1 MNEKYNALF
10 TPWKIGNVEIK
21 NRIVQCSM
29 GGTSL
34 FGWMEPNHFDKE
46 AAYFLL
52 NRAQDGVGLI
62 LPGMQCIRDPLG
74 IPGRKWLYQNDQ
86 MFKQLKEYMVEFHKT
101 GAKLF
106 IQLAAGMGRSMAI
119 NSWMTKLA
127 KNNVLNKIA
136 SPIVDVQYI
145 CASASEVPNRWK
157 EDVMSRPLTVKEIE
171 DMVYAFG
178 QTAKKLRAAGV
189 DGVEI
194 HAVHEGYLLDQFTMA
209 NWNHRTDKYG
219 GSFENRFRFPVEIV
233 QEIKRQAGSDFP
245 VSLRYSVVSKTKAW
259 GKGAMPYET
268 DFVEFGRDMPE
279 SEKAVKYLEDAG
291 YDMFNCDNGTYDAWY
306 WAHPPQYMPDNCNL
320 EYVEHIKQFTS
331 RPVVCAGRMDPVKA
345 AEEIAAGRL
354 DAVAIARQ
362 NLVDHEVA
370 VVGMGPVVSK
380 NVTVDDLSLEQLKGI
395 FSGQITNWK
404 EVGGDDATIVVL
416 NRKAGSGT
424 RATFEAAVFG
434 DEAVDFKGDAELD
447 KSGDVQTQMGST
459 DNAISYLDF
468 SHFDDSKFNAIKV
481 EGVEPKSAN
490 VTDDSFKIWA
500 TEHMYCAKD
509 ADEATTAFL
518 EFMLSDDVQG
528 KLVEEQGFIPVS
540 AMKVVKDASGKV
552 SAK

>member
-1 MNEKYNALF
+1 MGHLMAKQELFHRNFVFIGVKGAPCLGGDCYSFVKPSRACGKGLSNARKKPQLARVLPGRDRIFPNSKAARVPAIRMYERKIMLDQAYSRRQFLGLAGGLASIVGLGLVGCGGAGASDAADKGSAAAAESVSGEVTYDGASSFQALVEAAAEKFMDANPDVSVSGSGNGSGKGLTAVA
-10 TPWKIGNVEIK
+10 TGTVTIGNSDVFAE
-21 NRIVQCSM
+21 
-29 GGTSL
+29 
-34 FGWMEPNHFDKE
+34 
-46 AAYFLL
+46 
-52 NRAQDGVGLI
+52 
-62 LPGMQCIRDPLG
+62 
-74 IPGRKWLYQNDQ
+74 
-86 MFKQLKEYMVEFHKT
+86 
-101 GAKLF
+101 
-106 IQLAAGMGRSMAI
+106 
-119 NSWMTKLA
+119 TKLEA
-127 KNNVLNKIA
+127 
-136 SPIVDVQYI
+136 DQ
-145 CASASEVPNRWK
+145 
-157 EDVMSRPLTVKEIE
+157 VK
-171 DMVYAFG
+171 
-178 QTAKKLRAAGV
+178 
-189 DGVEI
+189 
-194 HAVHEGYLLDQFTMA
+194 
-209 NWNHRTDKYG
+209 
-219 GSFENRFRFPVEIV
+219 
-233 QEIKRQAGSDFP
+233 
-245 VSLRYSVVSKTKAW
+245 
-259 GKGAMPYET
+259 
-268 DFVEFGRDMPE
+268 
-279 SEKAVKYLEDAG
+279 
-291 YDMFNCDNGTYDAWY
+291 
-306 WAHPPQYMPDNCNL
+306 
-320 EYVEHIKQFTS
+320 
-331 RPVVCAGRMDPVKA
+331 
-345 AEEIAAGRL
+345 
-354 DAVAIARQ
+354 

-380 NVTVDDLSLEQLKGI
+380 NVKVDDLSLEQLKGI

-404 EVGGDDATIVVL
+404 EVGGDDAKIVVL

-500 TEHMYCAKD
+500 TEHMYCSKD